1 MPSLR
6 RETPLGPV
14 TLVEEDGALVVLD
27 WGGSGADET
36 PVLIEAHRQLAAY
49 FAGELTE
56 FDLPL
61 APKVSVRQRA
71 FLDALIAIPFGDTK
85 TYGEIALEAG
95 MSAQGA
101 GQACGANPIAI
112 IIPCHRVTGTGTL
125 GGFSAK
131 GGVET
136 KVALLRH
143 EGAAGLLI

>member
-14 TLVEEDGALVVLD
+14 TLVEEDDALVVLD

-36 PVLIEAHRQLAAY
+36 PLLIEAHRQLAAY
-49 FAGELTE
+49 FASKLTE

-71 FLDALIAIPFGDTK
+71 FLDALIAIPFGYTK
-85 TYGEIALEAG
+85 TYGEIALETG

-112 IIPCHRVTGTGTL
+112 IIPCHRVTGTGNL

>member
-1 MPSLR
+1 MFRLTKDS
-6 RETPLGPV
+6 PLGPI
-14 TLVEEDGALVVLD
+14 TLVEENGAIVALE
-27 WGGSGADET
+27 WGGVGADET
-36 PVLIEAHRQLAAY
+36 SGLVEAHRQLTAY
-49 FAGELTE
+49 FDGDLIE

-61 APKVSVRQRA
+61 APKVSERQRA
-71 FLDALIAIPFGDTK
+71 FLDALIAIPFGETL
-85 TYGEIALEAG
+85 TYGEIAKLTG

-112 IIPCHRVTGTGTL
+112 IIPCHRVTGTGNL

-143 EGAAGLLI
+143 EGAASLLI